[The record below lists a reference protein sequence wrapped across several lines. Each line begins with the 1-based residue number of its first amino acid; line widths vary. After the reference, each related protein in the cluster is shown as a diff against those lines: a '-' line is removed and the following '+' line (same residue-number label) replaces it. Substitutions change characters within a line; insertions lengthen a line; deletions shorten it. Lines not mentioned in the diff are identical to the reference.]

1 MRLLNLYPKKGF
13 FLPGERIELQ
23 AEIISE
29 GAETGLL
36 RLTIFHLASQVE
48 ALAFPV
54 RASGGR
60 QRVAVAWEAPP
71 SAVRGYGVE
80 AELLDAAHSQVGQL
94 ATAFDVLPSWTASPR
109 YGFLTDFT
117 PQRQDVEESIERLA
131 RFHLNGLQMYDWQFR
146 HDRLLPPEERYV
158 DPLGRPLSLDTVRRF
173 IEAARQRGMA
183 TLAYLAIYAASFPF
197 WRSHPDWALY
207 DAEGH
212 PIPFGDDF
220 LGLMDPSPGGP
231 WAEHLLA
238 ECGRA
243 LGALAF
249 DGLHID
255 QYGQPREGYNA
266 AGEPV
271 DLPGA
276 FAAFIRSAKERWPR
290 RAVLFNAVE
299 NWPASLN
306 AAPQDFHYIE
316 LWLTAHSYRELREVV
331 RQARAQSG
339 GKPVVVALY
348 LPPER
353 PANIRLANA
362 ILSVMGSSRI
372 ELGENGRLLTDP
384 YFPKHQPIPAE
395 LASVLRRQYDF
406 CVRYGELIGPSARL
420 VDMEVS
426 APESVWWAARQAPGW
441 LALGLVNMKGLEEA
455 RWDEAHP
462 PPSPLRDLPIRLRC
476 PERVQRVYWASPDR
490 QQIGLERLD
499 SEWSG
504 GEVRVQL
511 PSLDYW
517 SMLALE
523 LAEEG

>member
-1 MRLLNLYPKKGF
+1 VRLLDLYPRKGF
-13 FLPGERIELQ
+13 FQPGERIELE
-23 AEIISE
+23 AEIDSE

-36 RLTIFHLASQVE
+36 RLTIFHLASQIATLELRVQS
-48 ALAFPV
+48 A
-54 RASGGR
+54 GGL

-71 SAVRGYGVE
+71 TAVRGYGVE
-80 AELLDAAHSQVGQL
+80 AELLDAAHRRVGQS

-146 HDRLLPPEERYV
+146 HDRLLPPDERYA

-173 IEAARQRGMA
+173 VEAARQRGMA
-183 TLAYLAIYAASFPF
+183 TLAYLAIYAASAPF

-207 DAEGH
+207 DVEGH

-243 LGALAF
+243 LEALAF
-249 DGLHID
+249 DGLHLD
-255 QYGQPREGYNA
+255 QYGQPREAYNA

-276 FAAFIRSAKERWPR
+276 FAAYIKAAKERWPG

-299 NWPASLN
+299 NWPSPSTTAL
-306 AAPQDFHYIE
+306 QDFLYIE

-331 RQARAQSG
+331 RQARALPG

-353 PANIRLANA
+353 SANIRLANA
-362 ILSVMGSSRI
+362 ILSVMGGSRI
-372 ELGENGRLLTDP
+372 ELGENGRLLSDP

-395 LASVLRRQYDF
+395 LAGVLRRHYDF
-406 CVRYGELIGPSARL
+406 CVRYGELIGPSAGLAELEVRL
-420 VDMEVS
+420 
-426 APESVWWAARQAPGW
+426 PEGVWHISRKAPGW
-441 LALGLVNMKGLEEA
+441 LALGLVNMNGLEEA
-455 RWDEAHP
+455 RWDEAHS

-476 PERVQRVYWASPDR
+476 PERVQRVYWGSPDR
-490 QQIGLERLD
+490 PQIGLERLEC
-499 SEWSG
+499 EWSG

-523 LAEEG
+523 LADER